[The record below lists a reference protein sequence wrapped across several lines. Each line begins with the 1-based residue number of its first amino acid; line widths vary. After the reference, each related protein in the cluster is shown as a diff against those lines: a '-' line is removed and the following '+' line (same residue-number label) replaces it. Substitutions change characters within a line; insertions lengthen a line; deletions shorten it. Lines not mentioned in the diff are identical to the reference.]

1 MSAIAGA
8 LLALALTLAPNPF
21 ALTEITFWLMGG
33 LGDRPLWQVALAAPA
48 ILLGG
53 AILLSLGRGLDALS
67 LGEDTAHSLGVP
79 VTRTLQLAAVGTA
92 FAVGCWRGGR
102 RIDRLHRP
110 GGAAFAAPLA
120 GRAAR
125 RAAAGRA
132 IGRRRAAAHGGYAG
146 AAGADAAAAVRR
158 SACRR
163 ADGIA
168 RRAVPGC
175 NRPADRTMIGVSHL
189 SMALGGRPVLRDVSL
204 TAMPG
209 ELVALVGP
217 NGAGKSTLL
226 RALAGL
232 LPDTGPPDPRRVAWL
247 PQGARSAWGLT
258 VEQVAALGRI
268 PYHDQAEAPVTRAL
282 QLCGIEALREA
293 RVDRISGGEVR
304 RAMLARAFATEPEV
318 FLLDEPTADL
328 DPAASHAIM
337 RLLRATA
344 DAGRTVVV
352 VLHALDLALRYA
364 HRAVVLVG
372 GRVAADLPAGA
383 ALPAAA
389 AAFRLPFGAD
399 PVPRLLPPC

>member
-1 MSAIAGA
+1 
-8 LLALALTLAPNPF
+8 
-21 ALTEITFWLMGG
+21 
-33 LGDRPLWQVALAAPA
+33 
-48 ILLGG
+48 
-53 AILLSLGRGLDALS
+53 
-67 LGEDTAHSLGVP
+67 
-79 VTRTLQLAAVGTA
+79 
-92 FAVGCWRGGR
+92 
-102 RIDRLHRP
+102 
-110 GGAAFAAPLA
+110 
-120 GRAAR
+120 
-125 RAAAGRA
+125 
-132 IGRRRAAAHGGYAG
+132 
-146 AAGADAAAAVRR
+146 
-158 SACRR
+158 
-163 ADGIA
+163 
-168 RRAVPGC
+168 
-175 NRPADRTMIGVSHL
+175 MIGVSHL

-204 TAMPG
+204 TVRPG
-209 ELVALVGP
+209 ELVALCGP

-268 PYHDQAEAPVTRAL
+268 PHHDQAEAPVTRAL
-282 QLCGIEALREA
+282 QLCGIEALRKA

-372 GRVAADLPAGA
+372 GRVAADLPADA

-389 AAFRLPFGAD
+389 AAFGLPFGAD
-399 PVPRLLPPC
+399 SEPRLLPPC